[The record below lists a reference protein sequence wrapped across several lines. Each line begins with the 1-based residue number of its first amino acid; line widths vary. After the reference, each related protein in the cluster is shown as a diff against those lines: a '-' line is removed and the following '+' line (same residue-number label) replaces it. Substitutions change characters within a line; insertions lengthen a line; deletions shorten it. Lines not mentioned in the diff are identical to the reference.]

1 MANCTGHATPISP
14 NLMTS
19 RHSPPSPWSYV
30 ITLYLPFGI
39 LTGLMTGFP
48 VGLFKLLAFPNETIG
63 MLNGIG
69 MVAAFRFLYA
79 PWLDGAATK
88 RGLSLLTLCVA
99 GIAMLAISGII
110 WIQPGRD
117 VFLWSM
123 VAALLGLAI
132 VSAAHETA
140 ADGYY
145 IRALDA
151 KLQAQF
157 IGIKTASI
165 RIGGLSVIMVL
176 LLGATK
182 IAALYGAT
190 GVDSPDK
197 TGFHVGFAAAYAFAA
212 AIMFGFF
219 VWNKFMIPVIPEDQR
234 VRHARNAFLEVTR
247 EYFQQPAAFKLVFF
261 ILLYRFGEGFLLAM
275 RGPFILDPVAK
286 GGLGAEASAVAY
298 YAILTDMPWM
308 ILGGV
313 LGGYIIKWFG
323 LRRTIVPLALL
334 MSLPNLLYV
343 LMAWFQPMA
352 HISLLGEN
360 LNIALLI
367 VESICSLSYGLSFSA
382 MFYYMHIMA
391 TESGRN
397 KTSILAISFAF
408 MNIGFFLPAMM
419 SGFVQSAIGYTGVF
433 VLSVALGLLV
443 LLVIPLLPMPQA
455 EQKSMPGEGK

>member
-1 MANCTGHATPISP
+1 MSTN
-14 NLMTS
+14 
-19 RHSPPSPWSYV
+19 RPPVSPWSYV

-39 LTGLMTGFP
+39 LSGLMSGFP
-48 VGLFKLLAFPNETIG
+48 VGLLKLLGYPNETVG
-63 MLNGIG
+63 LLNGVG

-79 PWLDGAATK
+79 PWLDGAFTK

-99 GIAMLAISGII
+99 SLVLLAIGGII

-123 VAALLGLAI
+123 VAVLLILTI
-132 VSAAHETA
+132 TSAAHETA

-157 IGIKTASI
+157 IGIKTAAI
-165 RIGGLSVIMVL
+165 RIGGVSVVMVL

-190 GVDSPDK
+190 GVDSTDK
-197 TGFHVGFAAAYAFAA
+197 TGFHIGFAAAYGVAA
-212 AIMFGFF
+212 AAMFGFF
-219 VWNKFMIPVIPEDQR
+219 VWNKVMIPVIPEDQR
-234 VRHARNAFLEVTR
+234 VRHQGNAITEVIR
-247 EYFQQPAAFKLVFF
+247 EFFQQPSVIKVISF
-261 ILLYRFGEGFLLAM
+261 IVLYRFGEGFLLGM

-286 GGLGAEASAVAY
+286 GGLGAEATATPY
-298 YAILTDMPWM
+298 YSILTDAPWM

-313 LGGYIIKWFG
+313 LGGYLIKWFG

-334 MSLPNLLYV
+334 MPLPNVLFV
-343 LMAWFQPMA
+343 LMAWFQPMF

-360 LNIALLI
+360 LNVALLAS
-367 VESICSLSYGLSFSA
+367 ESICSLGYGLSFSA

-397 KTSILAISFAF
+397 KTSILAISFAL
-408 MNIGFFLPAMM
+408 MNVGFFLPAML
-419 SGFVQSAIGYTGVF
+419 SGFVQAAIGYVGVF
-433 VLSVALGLLV
+433 VLSVVLGLLV
-443 LLVIPLLPMPQA
+443 LLVIPSLPMP
-455 EQKSMPGEGK
+455 KSEPA